1 MVDLSTIDGFDWNE
15 ANLLKNWEK
24 HQVSQTE
31 CEEVFFNIP
40 LLLIDDPKHSVNE
53 HRYFVLGQT
62 NARRLLFVG
71 FTIRET
77 QIRVISARPMSRKE
91 RTTYAKANS

>member
-1 MVDLSTIDGFDWNE
+1 MIDLSGIDGFDWDQ

-40 LLLIDDPKHSVNE
+40 LLLTDDLKHSVTE

-62 NARRLLFVG
+62 KARRLLFVA
-71 FTIRET
+71 FTIRKG
-77 QIRVISARPMSRKE
+77 QIRVISARPMGRKE
-91 RTTYAKANS
+91 RTTYAKVNS